1 VSDIADSRNRLNV
14 WAVMAGMFRKI
25 LELVLAGAQLTL
37 SRRGLHV
44 VFLMMAIFLT
54 ATRAG
59 WLRPPLSPD
68 IRSIHMPLGIWKSET
83 NSPEEIL
90 QGPRRVTLDSAG
102 GLLLTLIA
110 SGTLVVL
117 WRPQRFGTV
126 AGLLLCGAICANSAA
141 AFNHPALIE
150 LMDLELEQRQQ
161 IDKFVLPSLPL
172 NCPPSED
179 KLLVAESSDPGNAR
193 IGLRSAP
200 AEDEQCGDLG
210 RGWDYLLYG
219 QWLALWAVVGI
230 LLGGRGSLRQRLAC
244 LSRWVLLGMSLTGV
258 VCFRRLYAEYHW
270 EQAKFLEAQCDY
282 SASRRAL
289 RVAIAQFPE
298 FDRLERTWLLA
309 GKLDYREGHS
319 TPREHFFRAY
329 QIARDKEQPR
339 RITHLEDLPCLRPGP
354 LYSPGDL
361 SAPPSNSGQGK
372 ALDTYHFASAM
383 ERFRAINLMS
393 DLLAEMDNSH
403 PAVRNQV
410 AQLWSTTGLD
420 YYRQDRLMAAQD
432 AWQRALQVVP
442 WSHACAFFLG
452 TAQIRTDRAK
462 PELAEAILAPTLTAS
477 ADRTLRADIRASLG
491 FSYFEAGQLTSAR
504 KQHVGSLADFKLP
517 KIINFRG
524 LKGIGGL

>member
-1 VSDIADSRNRLNV
+1 MNV

-25 LELVLAGAQLTL
+25 LELVLAGAQRTL
-37 SRRGLHV
+37 SRRGLQI

-68 IRSIHMPLGIWKSET
+68 IRSIHIPLGIWKSET

-161 IDKFVLPSLPL
+161 IDSFVLPSLPL
-172 NCPPSED
+172 TCPPSED
-179 KLLVAESSDPGNAR
+179 KLLLAELSDPGSDGCSVSSSNAR
-193 IGLRSAP
+193 IAETRAP
-200 AEDEQCGDLG
+200 AEDEQRGDLG
-210 RGWDYLLYG
+210 RGCNYLLYG

-230 LLGGRGSLRQRLAC
+230 LLAGRGSQRQRLVSLA
-244 LSRWVLLGMSLTGV
+244 RWVLLGLSLSGV
-258 VCFRRLYAEYHW
+258 VCFRRLYAEYYW

-282 SASRRAL
+282 RASRRAL
-289 RVAIAQFPE
+289 RMAIAQFPE

-309 GKLDYREGHS
+309 GKLDYREGHFTS
-319 TPREHFFRAY
+319 RERFFRAY

-339 RITHLEDLPCLRPGP
+339 RIAHLEDLPYLKPGP
-354 LYSPGDL
+354 LYNSGYL
-361 SAPPSNSGQGK
+361 SAPPSSSGQGK

-393 DLLAEMDNSH
+393 DLLAEVDNGY

-410 AQLWSTTGLD
+410 AQLWSETGFD

-442 WSHACAFFLG
+442 WGHACAFFLG
-452 TAQIRTDRAK
+452 TAQIRTDRAI
-462 PELAEAILAPTLTAS
+462 PELAEAILAPTLRAS
-477 ADRTLRADIRASLG
+477 ADRTLCADIRASLG
-491 FSYFEAGQLTSAR
+491 FSYFEAGQLTSAQ
-504 KQHVGSLADFKLP
+504 KQHVESLAAFKLP